1 MERGELMFSVGELM
15 VYGTNGVCRVEEI
28 GQSPFGAD
36 DTRLFYK
43 LSPTSDRANLVI
55 YTPVDNDR
63 VIMRPLIS
71 AEEAKAILAEIS
83 EIDII
88 EVPMEKKRRDIYR
101 EYLAT
106 VEPRVYV
113 SIIKTVAQRRVEF
126 KRTRRRLPD
135 IDNDAEHTAKS
146 SLYGELS
153 EVLGFSR
160 EEIHNMITEK
170 TL

>member
-1 MERGELMFSVGELM
+1 
-15 VYGTNGVCRVEEI
+15 
-28 GQSPFGAD
+28 
-36 DTRLFYK
+36 
-43 LSPTSDRANLVI
+43 
-55 YTPVDNDR
+55 
-63 VIMRPLIS
+63 MRPLIS

-113 SIIKTVAQRRVEF
+113 SVIKTVAQRREEF

-135 IDNDAEHTAKS
+135 IDNDAEHIAKS

-153 EVLGFSR
+153 AVLCLSR

>member
-1 MERGELMFSVGELM
+1 MFSVGELM

-55 YTPVDNDR
+55 YTPVDNDK

-71 AEEAKAILAEIS
+71 AEEARALLAAVDEIG
-83 EIDII
+83 IV
-88 EVPMEKKRRDIYR
+88 EVPLEKKRRDIYR
-101 EYLAT
+101 EHLAT
-106 VEPRVYV
+106 VEPREYISV
-113 SIIKTVAQRRVEF
+113 IKTAVQRREEF

-135 IDNDAEHTAKS
+135 IDNDAEHIAKT

-153 EVLGFSR
+153 VVLGMSR
-160 EEIHNMITEK
+160 EEIHEMIIK

>member
-1 MERGELMFSVGELM
+1 MFSVGELLI
-15 VYGTNGVCRVEEI
+15 YGTSGVCRVDEI
-28 GQSPFGAD
+28 CGSPFDAA

-43 LSPTSDRANLVI
+43 LTPTPDRANLVI
-55 YTPVDNDR
+55 YTPIDNEK
-63 VIMRPLIS
+63 VIMRPLMS
-71 AEEAKAILAEIS
+71 EADARELLASIS
-83 EIDII
+83 EIGII
-88 EVPMEKKRRDIYR
+88 EVPLEKKRRDIYR
-101 EYLAT
+101 ELVAT
-106 VEPRVYV
+106 AEPRTYV
-113 SIIKTVAQRRVEF
+113 SIIKTVAQRREEF

-153 EVLGFSR
+153 AVLGLSR